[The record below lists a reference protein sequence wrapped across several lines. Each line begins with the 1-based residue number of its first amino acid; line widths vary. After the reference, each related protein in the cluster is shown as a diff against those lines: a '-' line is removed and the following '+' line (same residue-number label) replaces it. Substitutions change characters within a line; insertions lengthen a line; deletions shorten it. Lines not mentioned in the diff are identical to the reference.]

1 MQYTVQGARYDGGMV
16 REFTR
21 TEAVNLRVTPTI
33 KKLLLGIVDAD
44 GFGGESEAV
53 VSLIREYATR
63 KRIAPA
69 TDERYERY
77 IARRKRGPKRGAKA
91 AQAGTE

>member
-1 MQYTVQGARYDGGMV
+1 MQYTISGARYAKGMS
-16 REFTR
+16 REYTR
-21 TEAVNLRVTPTI
+21 TEAVNLRVTPTV
-33 KKLLLGIVDAD
+33 KKLLLGIVDAE

-53 VSLIREYATR
+53 VAIIRDYAAR

-77 IARRKRGPKRGAKA
+77 IERRKRGPKRGVKA
-91 AQAGTE
+91 PQGGGE